1 MSLAFFPIKPSTE
14 EREAGHFR
22 STLYLGRTLVAYA
35 SPSGIRRG
43 SISLALAW
51 INRVATQKSLDTLLP
66 MASVTGCQSSILD
79 HSLLVERIPNARMW
93 DPTIADFGTATI
105 ITLTPRMV

>member
-22 STLYLGRTLVAYA
+22 STLYLGPTLVA

-79 HSLLVERIPNARMW
+79 HSLLISWNVFRTPGC
-93 DPTIADFGTATI
+93 GTQ
-105 ITLTPRMV
+105 P